1 MGALVAVVQ
10 KGEPTAASTV
20 SVMLKELAHRGKDAY
35 GIASAKQQTL
45 SDSLEK
51 LNPEKTRS
59 NIALGYIFSKI
70 LPTDTPQLITTE
82 NFTLAFEGRIY
93 PPQKTA
99 EKLKPAA
106 EDTAES
112 IIKNCNGDYTFAIA
126 TSNSLIVGRDV
137 VGVAP
142 LYFGRNETLFA
153 IASERKAL
161 WKLGL
166 KAESFPPGNIA
177 KVEEDTSFSFK
188 PVRTVKQLPLTMS
201 EIDPATKRLH
211 NLLQQ
216 STENRVSDVK
226 EVAVAFSGGLD
237 SSIVAFLAKEC
248 GVKAR
253 LITVGLENMPE
264 TTYAEKAA
272 GALNMP
278 IHVNTY
284 TLDDVE
290 KVLPKMLWLIEEPN
304 FINASIAIPFYWTA
318 ELAASLGLDV
328 LLAGQGA
335 DELFGGYHRY
345 LTTYAERGVD
355 ALQKTLFN
363 DVANCYETNF
373 QRDNKT
379 CTFHGVDLRLP
390 FADLRVVNFALSL
403 PLQFK
408 IESSSDKLRKKIL
421 RKVAENM
428 GLPSFIVNKRKK
440 AVQYATGVNKALRKL
455 AKRENLNPSAYVRKV
470 FRETFPDVKT
480 DD

>member
-1 MGALVAVVQ
+1 MGALVTVVQ

-20 SVMLKELAHRGKDAY
+20 LVMLKELAHRGKDAY

-45 SDSLEK
+45 SDSVEK

-59 NIALGYIFSKI
+59 NIALGYIFSKT

-93 PPQKTA
+93 PPQKIV
-99 EKLKPAA
+99 EKLKLAA

-112 IIKNCNGDYTFAIA
+112 IIKNCNGAYTFAIA

-137 VGVAP
+137 MGVAP

-153 IASERKAL
+153 VASKRKAL

-166 KAESFPPGNIA
+166 KPESFPPGNIA
-177 KVEEDTSFSFK
+177 KVKEDTSFSFK
-188 PVRTVKQLPLTMS
+188 PVKTIKQPPFAMLN
-201 EIDPATKRLH
+201 IDAAAKRLK
-211 NLLQQ
+211 NLLLQ
-216 STENRVSDVK
+216 STEDRVSDVE

-237 SSIVAFLAKEC
+237 SSIVAFLVKEC

-264 TTYAEKAA
+264 TMFAEEAA
-272 GALNMP
+272 EALDMP
-278 IHVNTY
+278 ICARTFTVG
-284 TLDDVE
+284 DVE
-290 KVLPKMLWLIEEPN
+290 RVLPKALWLIEEPN
-304 FINASIAIPFYWTA
+304 SVNACIAIPFYWTA
-318 ELAASLGLDV
+318 DLAASLGLNV

-345 LTTYAERGVD
+345 LTTYAEKGAE

-390 FADLRVVNFALSL
+390 FADLHVVNFALSL
-403 PLQFK
+403 PLLFK
-408 IESSSDKLRKKIL
+408 IESPTDKLRKRIL
-421 RKVAENM
+421 RKVAENI

-440 AVQYATGVNKALRKL
+440 AVQYATGVDKALRKL

-470 FRETFPDVKT
+470 FRETFPDVKP